1 MTHCRRRLT
10 ASSWRT
16 VARSHR
22 RIASSCAS
30 LAMLALPVG
39 CSSGGNPSAATRPST
54 PASASTPASQQAA
67 SPNPSPST
75 LPAGVIA
82 SIRLDTGAG
91 PFAAVGGHG
100 SVWIAAHRGQYLYR
114 VNPATNRIQK
124 SISIVGGQCLPP
136 VAGAGRVWAASCS
149 PDVGVVDPQSNQ
161 VVGSAP
167 GLGVFAVVNGV
178 PWSYTIG
185 GIQSLDPRSY
195 KVTRTFHV
203 DANPRQ
209 VSHPDVEATY
219 GDGAFWAIVVAD
231 EDQTFGGSV
240 VKIDAETGK
249 VDRTYTPPDPGGY
262 ADIKFLD
269 HAVWLKGDDSGRLV
283 KLDTTTG
290 RSRVYRLP
298 GFEPLNSFY
307 PMTMG
312 VGIALVDPTL
322 QRPSVTIRP
331 GHRQGH
337 CALPRRPARKRR
349 IRLRVRW
356 LTVGGELRC

>member
-1 MTHCRRRLT
+1 MVDGIP
-10 ASSWRT
+10 W
-16 VARSHR
+16 
-22 RIASSCAS
+22 
-30 LAMLALPVG
+30 G
-39 CSSGGNPSAATRPST
+39 Y
-54 PASASTPASQQAA
+54 
-67 SPNPSPST
+67 
-75 LPAGVIA
+75 
-82 SIRLDTGAG
+82 
-91 PFAAVGGHG
+91 AVG
-100 SVWIAAHRGQYLYR
+100 A
-114 VNPATNRIQK
+114 
-124 SISIVGGQCLPP
+124 
-136 VAGAGRVWAASCS
+136 
-149 PDVGVVDPQSNQ
+149 
-161 VVGSAP
+161 
-167 GLGVFAVVNGV
+167 
-178 PWSYTIG
+178 
-185 GIQSLDPRSY
+185 IQSLDPHTY

-312 VGIALVDPTL
+312 VGMSDLW
-322 QRPSVTIRP
+322 
-331 GHRQGH
+331 
-337 CALPRRPARKRR
+337 
-349 IRLRVRW
+349 IRLSSAQVSRFDPVTGKVIARYPATRTQTADTPTCPMAHCGW
-356 LTVGGELRC
+356 RTSMLTPSGATRSADGDTARTRPLPQRGTLT